1 MRRILFA
8 RWAAGFLTLSL
19 VAIGLGGCAGYRLG
33 NVPYA
38 QMEGVRTIYVPV
50 IKNDTYEPSLQ
61 VMTTNA
67 VLRALH
73 QDGTYQSSR
82 LGQADATLEIKITAF
97 ERRPVRVSRDNVRAT
112 DQYRVTLTTQSTLI
126 NHRTGTKVFT
136 DLTTTGE
143 TDFFVQ
149 DDIQEAERQAIPLAA
164 EDLARKLV
172 NQITEGW

>member
-1 MRRILFA
+1 MLA
-8 RWAAGFLTLSL
+8 
-19 VAIGLGGCAGYRLG
+19 GCAGYRLG

-50 IKNDTYEPSLQ
+50 VKNETHEPGLQ

-73 QDGTYQSSR
+73 QDGTYVSSR
-82 LGQADATLEIKITAF
+82 VAQADATLEVKVVLF
-97 ERRPVRVSRDNVRAT
+97 ERRPVRSSRDNVGTT
-112 DQYRVTLTTQSTLI
+112 DQYRVVLTTKSTLI
-126 NHRTGTKVFT
+126 NHRTGTRVFT

-143 TDFFVQ
+143 NDFFVQ
-149 DDIQEAERQAIPLAA
+149 DDIQEAERQAIPRAA
-164 EDLARKLV
+164 EELARKLV